1 MHAKAVLRRV
11 IRLFA
16 RFDIRPEMEDPQQT
30 LASITQDATFRG
42 INLWVLITATIVA
55 SVGLNVNST
64 AVIIGAML
72 ISPLMG
78 PINGIGVSLAIY
90 DIQLFYRSVRN
101 LAVAVLFSLLA
112 SALYFVATPLKEA
125 GSELLARTTP
135 TFWDVLIAFF
145 GGLSGAIAALGRG
158 KKTNVIAGVAIAT
171 ALMPPLCTAGYGL
184 ATLQPRFFLGALYLF
199 LINAVF
205 ISASY
210 YLVFQVIRF
219 PNREF
224 VDKAYQ
230 NRIRRVMAVVILVT
244 LIPSF
249 YVAYTVVKDAI
260 EEARVRAFL
269 DEAFA
274 AFPAT
279 SVVERQKI
287 LQKDTV
293 RLKVVLV
300 GQPLTPEQVAY
311 LNHELQTTYK
321 LPTYQLEVV
330 QGTPDRPQAMPEVAR
345 LLEATERSYTQLQ
358 QLSDSLRYLERQ
370 LLACQEKQ
378 QRQRTEQ
385 TQLLKEMQA
394 LFPRLSLLTVESL
407 PVKNGQQVDT
417 VLIVV
422 LEAMR
427 PWPAAEETRLRNWLK
442 VRTGRSR
449 LLLVPWRG

>member
-1 MHAKAVLRRV
+1 
-11 IRLFA
+11 
-16 RFDIRPEMEDPQQT
+16 MEDPQRI
-30 LASITQDATFRG
+30 LASIAQEATFRG

-55 SVGLNVNST
+55 SIGLNVNST

-112 SALYFVATPLKEA
+112 SALYFVVTPLKEA

-135 TFWDVLIAFF
+135 TFWDVLIALF

-171 ALMPPLCTAGYGL
+171 ALMPPLCTAGYGIG
-184 ATLQPRFFLGALYLF
+184 TFQPRFFLGALYLF

-205 ISASY
+205 ISTSS

-230 NRIRRVMAVVILVT
+230 NRIRRVMAVVVLVT
-244 LIPSF
+244 LIPSV
-249 YVAYTVVKDAI
+249 YVAYTVVKEAI

-269 DEAFA
+269 EEAFA

-330 QGTPDRPQAMPEVAR
+330 QGMPDRSPAIPEVTR

-358 QLSDSLRYLERQ
+358 RLSDSLRLMEQQ
-370 LLACQEKQ
+370 LSACREEQ
-378 QRQRTEQ
+378 QRRRAEQ
-385 TQLLKEMQA
+385 TQLLQEMQA
-394 LFPRLSLLTVESL
+394 LFPQLSPLTVESL
-407 PVKNGQQVDT
+407 PIQTGQQRDT
-417 VLIVV
+417 AFIVV
-422 LEAMR
+422 LGAAR
-427 PWPAAEETRLRNWLK
+427 PWPAAEEARLQKWLK
-442 VRTGRSR
+442 VRTGCSR
-449 LLLVPWRG
+449 LFLVPWHG

>member
-1 MHAKAVLRRV
+1 MPTKRVLRWV
-11 IRLFA
+11 LRLFA
-16 RFDIRPEMEDPQQT
+16 RFDLRPEMEDPQRV
-30 LASITQDATFRG
+30 LASIAQDATFRG
-42 INLWVLITATIVA
+42 INLWVLVTATIVA

-90 DIQLFYRSVRN
+90 DVQLFYRSVRN

-112 SALYFVATPLKEA
+112 SALYFLITPLKEA

-171 ALMPPLCTAGYGL
+171 ALMPPLCTAGYGIG
-184 ATLQPRFFLGALYLF
+184 TLQPRFLFGALYLF

-205 ISASY
+205 ISASS
-210 YLVFQVIRF
+210 YLAFQVIRF

-230 NRIRRVMAVVILVT
+230 NRIRRVMAFVVLAT
-244 LIPSF
+244 LIPSV
-249 YVAYTVVKDAI
+249 YVAYTVVKEAV

-269 DEAFA
+269 EEAFA
-274 AFPAT
+274 AFPTT

-287 LQKDTV
+287 LRKDTV

-330 QGTPDRPQAMPEVAR
+330 QGTSDRPQAMPEVAR

-358 QLSDSLRYLERQ
+358 RLSDSLRLVERQ
-370 LLACQEKQ
+370 LLACREEQ
-378 QRQRTEQ
+378 QRRRAEQ
-385 TQLLKEMQA
+385 TQLLQEMQA
-394 LFPRLSLLTVESL
+394 LFPPLSPLAVESL

-422 LEAMR
+422 LGAMR
-427 PWPAAEETRLRNWLK
+427 PWPAAEEARLQKWLK